1 MVKQLLSTIGMAKRS
16 GLFGRKSRMPFLPAL
31 PFGGIL
37 PVAAYLAW
45 KNRDKFRSLYNRVT
59 HHDTAAQAA

>member
-1 MVKQLLSTIGMAKRS
+1 MVKQLLSTLGIAKR
-16 GLFGRKSRMPFLPAL
+16 GGFFGRKSRVPLLPAL

-59 HHDTAAQAA
+59 HHDMAAQAA